1 MNTDINTAPPNP
13 GIKYSAACCEHAAI
27 FSIQSMKYCRH
38 RNTFIKKKK
47 KERKAS
53 SLAAIHSPVEDSGD
67 CRTKAH
73 FWNIHART
81 LNEMQLNIQLHHI
94 LRYFLEHSNSNT
106 TNLTPAH
113 AFFYQVGTVTGL
125 KKRWGWLG
133 VRNALIFVL
142 SALSSNRAISKPKK

>member
-38 RNTFIKKKK
+38 RNTFIKKK

-94 LRYFLEHSNSNT
+94 LRYFLEHCNSNT
-106 TNLTPAH
+106 TNLTSAH
-113 AFFYQVGTVTGL
+113 AFFLSGRNCDRSEKEMGMVGGQKCSHIRPL
-125 KKRWGWLG
+125 C
-133 VRNALIFVL
+133 FVL
-142 SALSSNRAISKPKK
+142 